1 MPFIEVP
8 VYWFFSV
15 SKLIWLLLSKLNENE
30 LFRCCLW
37 LFVCLFVCPFF
48 FFFNFIEEMGLVV

>member
-15 SKLIWLLLSKLNENE
+15 SKLIWPLLSKLNENE

-37 LFVCLFVCPFF
+37 LFVCPFF
-48 FFFNFIEEMGLVV
+48 FFFLNFIEEMGLVV

>member
-1 MPFIEVP
+1 MLFIEVP

-37 LFVCLFVCPFF
+37 LFVCLFFL
-48 FFFNFIEEMGLVV
+48 NFIEEMGLVV

>member
-37 LFVCLFVCPFF
+37 LFVCLFFF
-48 FFFNFIEEMGLVV
+48 FLNFIEEMGLVV